1 MTTKIA
7 LMTVCAELAI
17 DRPLRSS
24 GFPTISQTTARRP
37 PRRRSDVHM
46 SRKRPQSNDDRHTDP
61 LDALLAV
68 LNETAVARRKMQE
81 VAQPLRDIVDMA
93 DSLQSML
100 QTVNQNV
107 TMRVLENAH
116 EQASLQLAQQEYQR
130 QSAR

>member
-1 MTTKIA
+1 
-7 LMTVCAELAI
+7 
-17 DRPLRSS
+17 
-24 GFPTISQTTARRP
+24 
-37 PRRRSDVHM
+37 M

>member
-1 MTTKIA
+1 
-7 LMTVCAELAI
+7 
-17 DRPLRSS
+17 
-24 GFPTISQTTARRP
+24 
-37 PRRRSDVHM
+37 M

-116 EQASLQLAQQEYQR
+116 ELQLVQQEYQQ